1 MFLLT
6 ILKAKTE
13 FDPASVEAAK
23 KRALWLLDK
32 RDYSRAEL
40 LRKLTE
46 KGFHDETAASA
57 LDRLE
62 ELGFVDDSR
71 YAPIVV
77 RHYAAK
83 GYGAKR
89 VQQELQRRGIPK
101 ELWDAALGEMPEQ
114 DDTVDHLLRTKLRGA
129 EKGDRAALKRAT
141 DALLRRGYGWDEISP
156 AVERWRAEQE
166 E

>member
-1 MFLLT
+1 MSEASAYET
-6 ILKAKTE
+6 AKA
-13 FDPASVEAAK
+13 
-23 KRALWLLDK
+23 RAMQLLDK

-46 KGFHDETAASA
+46 KNIPEAQAEA
-57 LDRLE
+57 VMDRLC
-62 ELGFVDDSR
+62 ELGFVDDAR

-83 GYGAKR
+83 GYGRRR

-101 ELWDAALGEMPEQ
+101 ELWDAALEEMPEQ
-114 DDTVDHLLRTKLRGA
+114 DETLDRLLRSRLRGA
-129 EKGDRAALKRAT
+129 DVGDRDAMRKAT
-141 DALLRRGYGWDEISP
+141 DALRRKGYSWDEISA
-156 AVERWRAEQE
+156 AVERARAESE